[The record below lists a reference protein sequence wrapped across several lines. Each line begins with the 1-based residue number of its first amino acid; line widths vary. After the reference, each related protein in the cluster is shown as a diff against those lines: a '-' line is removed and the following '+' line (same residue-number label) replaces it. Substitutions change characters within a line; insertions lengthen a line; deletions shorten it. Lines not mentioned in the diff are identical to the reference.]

1 MRWRAAHWAVLA
13 LSLLWAAGLGVWHLR
28 GEVGPLD
35 RAEAVT
41 LDWRHVLAPM
51 PGRPDG
57 MVIYAID
64 DQAVFMAGGY
74 PIPRHRLASAVETLA
89 EAGAAAIG
97 VDVLLLDPT
106 SEENDA
112 ALEQALRNRPVVL
125 AAGGRAG
132 SPFIISPEWTSAPDP
147 AADQSA
153 PSFPSLTRLA
163 RPLPRFQDNAVDA
176 PALVVVDGSGT
187 PRHAPLLFTP
197 NDAPATV
204 APSFVVAMAVAAGY
218 SDVRFGPDAIEVGG
232 RSVPLDLNAQL
243 AMRFL
248 GPTGTIETRSLATLW
263 RDGLPTDIEDS
274 LVLMGATATGA
285 GDAFATPY
293 DARLP
298 GVEVLATAIANLM
311 DGTALRRDMTVR
323 WIDVGGAFA
332 LTAIAVVL
340 VLATP
345 GWIGPVATLG
355 VLIAWLAATA
365 LAFAWAGWWL
375 AIAFPVAAAVP
386 AALLAL
392 AVRQTLEWRDRGRL
406 GRTATAYGALQS
418 PVITRALAED
428 PSFLD
433 QPRHQDATIM
443 FLDLVGFTPLADRLG
458 AEGSQALLSDFHR
471 QVADAVNATGGYVSS
486 WLGDGMMVV
495 FGLPKP
501 EPNDTLN
508 AFKAALDILKRLP
521 GVPQVRSHAIR
532 LKIGITAGPVVVSR
546 LGGGGHGHI
555 TATGMTVNRAAR
567 LMAAAGVAGVP
578 LLADPTVRDRLPA
591 DLAVKLSALAK
602 PLTLAGFSS
611 PVDAVALADGTSL
624 GAGYRLR
631 R

>member
-1 MRWRAAHWAVLA
+1 MRWRAAHWAVLV

-28 GEVGPLD
+28 GEITPLD

-41 LDWRHVLAPM
+41 LDWRHLLAPM

-57 MVIYAID
+57 IVIYAID

-74 PIPRHRLASAVETLA
+74 PIRRQRLAGAIETLA

-132 SPFIISPEWTSAPDP
+132 SPFIVSPEWTNASDP

-163 RPLPRFQDNAVDA
+163 RPLPRFRDVAVDA
-176 PALVVVDGSGT
+176 PALIVVDGSGT
-187 PRHAPLLFTP
+187 PRHAPLLFAP

-204 APSFVVAMAVAAGY
+204 APSFVVAMAVAGGT
-218 SDVRFGPDAIEVGG
+218 SDIRFGPDVIAIGG
-232 RSVPLDLNAQL
+232 RNVPLDLNAQL

-274 LVLMGATATGA
+274 LVLIGATATGA

-323 WIDVGGAFA
+323 WIDLGAAFA

-340 VLATP
+340 VLTTP
-345 GWIGPVATLG
+345 GWIGPVATVG
-355 VLIAWLAATA
+355 VLMAWLTA
-365 LAFAWAGWWL
+365 SVVAFAWAGWWL
-375 AIAFPVAAAVP
+375 AIAFPVAAVVP
-386 AALLAL
+386 AALLA
-392 AVRQTLEWRDRGRL
+392 
-406 GRTATAYGALQS
+406 
-418 PVITRALAED
+418 
-428 PSFLD
+428 
-433 QPRHQDATIM
+433 
-443 FLDLVGFTPLADRLG
+443 
-458 AEGSQALLSDFHR
+458 
-471 QVADAVNATGGYVSS
+471 
-486 WLGDGMMVV
+486 
-495 FGLPKP
+495 
-501 EPNDTLN
+501 
-508 AFKAALDILKRLP
+508 
-521 GVPQVRSHAIR
+521 
-532 LKIGITAGPVVVSR
+532 
-546 LGGGGHGHI
+546 
-555 TATGMTVNRAAR
+555 
-567 LMAAAGVAGVP
+567 
-578 LLADPTVRDRLPA
+578 
-591 DLAVKLSALAK
+591 
-602 PLTLAGFSS
+602 
-611 PVDAVALADGTSL
+611 
-624 GAGYRLR
+624 
-631 R
+631 